1 MSDQNKNDRSLVPG
15 NQDPGFMRNLT
26 DQFRLVLRLM
36 GDSRVSPILKL
47 LPVGTVVYMIFPD
60 LVIGPLDD
68 LAVLGLG
75 TYGFIEMA
83 PPDVVEEHR
92 AALRGETVESA
103 ESTPD
108 DIVEGEFSEASPEE
122 PA

>member
-1 MSDQNKNDRSLVPG
+1 MSEQNNRDHSLMPR
-15 NQDPGFMRNLT
+15 NQDPGFMRNLA

-47 LPVGTVVYMIFPD
+47 LPVGTVVYLLFPD

-68 LAVLGLG
+68 IAVIGLG

-83 PPDVVEEHR
+83 PADVVEEHR
-92 AALRGETVESA
+92 AALRGESIAPDESL
-103 ESTPD
+103 PD
-108 DIVEGEFSEASPEE
+108 DIVEGEFSEAASEE
-122 PA
+122 S

>member
-1 MSDQNKNDRSLVPG
+1 MSEQNDSGRSLVPN

-47 LPVGTVVYMIFPD
+47 LPIGTVVYMIFPD

-68 LAVLGLG
+68 IAVLGLG

-83 PPDVVEEHR
+83 PPHVVEEHR
-92 AALRGETVESA
+92 AALRGEPIEPPATP
-103 ESTPD
+103 PD
-108 DIVEGEFSEASPEE
+108 DVVEGEFSEAAPEE
-122 PA
+122 S